1 MELYRAYGS
10 DGTEK
15 LCMCRNGRYRLCALS
30 PNNATVRVCICTGVF
45 VMVTMAVST
54 VSVIESVI
62 VIRLCSPQLTVKP
75 LPPVVRLVAFRLGR
89 LLCVSCPSTKL
100 NTGSSRVRPTVTVDD
115 SHSSPDVQR
124 DSETAD
130 GTGKPTRPRTSLDD
144 VLFELRKVNSLLVQ
158 RPRRDK

>member
-1 MELYRAYGS
+1 MERNSYACVAVGDIICVRCRLIIC
-10 DGTEK
+10 T
-15 LCMCRNGRYRLCALS
+15 CMC
-30 PNNATVRVCICTGVF
+30 CTGVF

-75 LPPVVRLVAFRLGR
+75 LPPVVRLIAFRLGR
-89 LLCVSCPSTKL
+89 LFCVSCPSTKL

-124 DSETAD
+124 DTTAD

-144 VLFELRKVNSLLVQ
+144 VLFELRKVNSLLVH
-158 RPRRDK
+158 RPRRYKYYSQRIA